1 MNKFFNLAT
10 NLVLIKDLS
19 AEIDFDLLREEFDKL
34 EFKRNKFNDIST
46 DQQLFN
52 REKFKVIKDVLEKE
66 CSDYL
71 KNAYG
76 AEHFQKIEISHSWAN
91 KTLPEGKHQDHAHPF
106 SVVSGVLYLDD
117 NPDNL
122 NFSMNTTVQ
131 EIPCYLY
138 RKQRPVSI
146 QELAN
151 PATNLKNH
159 LLLIL
164 SNVGHQVFP
173 NKTDAIRRTIA
184 FNTFWKGHTGTEDI
198 LNSREF

>member
-1 MNKFFNLAT
+1 MNEFFNLST

-19 AEIDFDLLREEFDKL
+19 NEINFDLLREEFDKL
-34 EFKRNKFNDIST
+34 EFKRNKYNDISI
-46 DQQLFN
+46 DQHLFN
-52 REKFKVIKDVLEKE
+52 RKEFKTIKDVLENE
-66 CSDYL
+66 CGNYL

-76 AEHFQKIEISHSWAN
+76 AEHFEKIEISNSWAN
-91 KTLPEGKHQDHAHPF
+91 KTLAGGSHQDHVHPF

-146 QELAN
+146 KELVT
-151 PATNLKNH
+151 PETNLKNH

-164 SNVGHQVFP
+164 SNVGHQVLP
-173 NKTDAIRRTIA
+173 NKTAEIRRTMA
-184 FNTFWKGHTGTEDI
+184 FNTFWKGQTGTDDI